1 MSTYNVLEAC
11 RKLRITNVV
20 LASSETLIGLPFPNP
35 PLSLPIT
42 EETPRQPESAYS
54 LSKLLGEVMG
64 EQYCRWDQELKV
76 ISLRFSNVM
85 TLRDY
90 DDFEGWQDDAAKRVF
105 NVWGYIDAYVFFR
118 PSHAPSLTPSF
129 AAAMADKL
137 FTWPS
142 NPRSRDITPSSSPT
156 TCVPSL
162 PLFDPTDL
170 GRRTPS

>member
-76 ISLRFSNVM
+76 VSLRFSNVM

-90 DDFEGWQDDAAKRVF
+90 DDFEGWQDDAGKRVF
-105 NVWGYIDAYVFFR
+105 NVWGYIDA
-118 PSHAPSLTPSF
+118 
-129 AAAMADKL
+129 
-137 FTWPS
+137 
-142 NPRSRDITPSSSPT
+142 
-156 TCVPSL
+156 
-162 PLFDPTDL
+162 
-170 GRRTPS
+170 